1 MSHHVHIRSAQR
13 LIPVIQLHTRP
24 VVICLQS
31 LSLNQIRCDDS
42 SGNMGFVQIPRT
54 NSYVKLSC
62 NFLIKTSRRC
72 CTNSDLQYLTME
84 FQLCCADDADT
95 DGLIADCYRLQSHI
109 ATTTDQ
115 HARRA
120 MAGGF
125 VPAFCAEQQFRNG
138 LTISSKPN
146 QS

>member
-1 MSHHVHIRSAQR
+1 MSHHVHIRSARR

-42 SGNMGFVQIPRT
+42 SGTMSFTKISALYKFRVPIRMR
-54 NSYVKLSC
+54 SC
-62 NFLIKTSRRC
+62 PVIFLLKRAAVVALI
-72 CTNSDLQYLTME
+72 LTYNLTAE
-84 FQLCCADDADT
+84 FHLCCADDADT
-95 DGLIADCYRLQSHI
+95 AGLISDCYRLQSHI

-120 MAGGF
+120 MAALCQHS
-125 VPAFCAEQQFRNG
+125 VPSNNFEMA
-138 LTISSKPN
+138 
-146 QS
+146 